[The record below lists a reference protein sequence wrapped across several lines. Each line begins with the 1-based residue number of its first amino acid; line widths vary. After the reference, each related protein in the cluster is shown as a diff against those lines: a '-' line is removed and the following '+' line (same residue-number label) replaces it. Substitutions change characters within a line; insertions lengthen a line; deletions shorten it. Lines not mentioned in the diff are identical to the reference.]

1 MGGIFLGSPYITWIL
16 LPFYDVLFCLISG
29 GTKVFDES
37 GSNQIGEL
45 TSGCP
50 SPSLKKN
57 ISMGYVETPF
67 SKVGTKVQFEVRKKM
82 VNATVSKMPFVKC
95 NYFTG
100 KWEVSFQFWKS
111 NIFIVWLALNWM
123 KYLIYHYIN
132 QNYNCTWM
140 IWVSF
145 WMQPMYQYYYFMEK
159 TNKTYKAC
167 FLILNH

>member
-1 MGGIFLGSPYITWIL
+1 MMHTFLV
-16 LPFYDVLFCLISG
+16 FYDVLFCLISG

-37 GSNQIGEL
+37 GSKQIGEL

-82 VNATVSKMPFVKC
+82 VNAIVSKMPFVKC

-100 KWEVSFQFWKS
+100 K
-111 NIFIVWLALNWM
+111 
-123 KYLIYHYIN
+123 
-132 QNYNCTWM
+132 
-140 IWVSF
+140 
-145 WMQPMYQYYYFMEK
+145 
-159 TNKTYKAC
+159 
-167 FLILNH
+167 